1 MKGSGTIMDVS
12 FYPQKFPKDQD
23 FKAPFKSV
31 KGKTYTELRLPED
44 YSAVILRK

>member
-1 MKGSGTIMDVS
+1 MERDAGRFTFHCGKLNMNKG

-31 KGKTYTELRLPED
+31 IR
-44 YSAVILRK
+44 